1 MSGASAPRV
10 FITGASSGIGAAL
23 AREYAARGAILG
35 LTARRRELLDQMAG
49 SLKTT
54 VSVYPLDVRNVDA
67 LRDAA
72 ADFIQRYGPPDVVIA
87 NAGVSAGTLT
97 EEAADLPVFQEIM
110 DVNVMGMVNTFH
122 VFLPKMHTRNSGTLV
137 GIASVASARGLPGA
151 SAYSASKAAALRYL
165 ESLRVELY
173 GSDVRVTTICPGY
186 IKTAMTA
193 ENPYPMPFI
202 LDVNEAARRFVR
214 AIDAQKSLVTIPWQM
229 GVVRYLLR
237 RLPNWLFDAAF
248 SRAGRKPRR

>member
-1 MSGASAPRV
+1 VSGASAPRV

-23 AREYAARGAILG
+23 AREYAARGALLG

-54 VSVYPLDVRNVDA
+54 VSVYPLDVRDVDA
-67 LRDAA
+67 LRNAA
-72 ADFIQRYGPPDVVIA
+72 VDFIQCYGPPDVVIA

-97 EEAADLPVFQEIM
+97 EEAEDLPVFQEIM

-122 VFLPKMHTRNSGTLV
+122 AFLPKMHTRNSGTLV

-173 GSDVRVTTICPGY
+173 GSGVRVTTICPGY

-202 LDVNEAARRFVR
+202 LDVDEAARRFVR

-229 GVVRYLLR
+229 GIVRYLLR